1 MSNEFICWKC
11 QESLIHVILPMSRRE
26 ECDNC
31 QADQHVCN
39 MCLYY
44 EAGRCNE
51 ERAEHIS
58 DTERA
63 NFCDYF
69 KPSNAACNTLN
80 KQKSD
85 NAKAQL
91 ADLFGDPIAQPVS
104 TDDTLSPIELA
115 EKKLREMLG
124 G

>member
-80 KQKSD
+80 KQKSQD
-85 NAKAQL
+85 VCTSYRHSTSLQSVTNRSGSLGASAWK
-91 ADLFGDPIAQPVS
+91 VS
-104 TDDTLSPIELA
+104 TVP
-115 EKKLREMLG
+115 LG
-124 G
+124 CR